1 MIGHFQSIWVVKI
14 CKSVSDFIMT
24 KTKYTVYYT
33 VLATILDVY
42 AGNDAIMRTNK
53 NKTPTGEIT
62 R

>member
-1 MIGHFQSIWVVKI
+1 
-14 CKSVSDFIMT
+14 MT
-24 KTKYTVYYT
+24 KTKYTVNYT
-33 VLATILDVY
+33 VQATILDVY